1 MQKNK
6 ARIFIIVLLLVIVG
20 VIIGWMYLYKPNRSV
35 ENERGIEITAA
46 QLVKEFQA
54 NEAEANAK
62 YLDKTLQVTGVVSTF
77 DKNQEGQVT
86 IMLSSDDAMTG
97 VFCTLKDDAKSIV
110 GNTVTIKGFCSGML
124 SDVRIREAVII
135 K

>member
-1 MQKNK
+1 MTKN
-6 ARIFIIVLLLVIVG
+6 RSRNFIIVLLLVIAG

-35 ENERGIEITAA
+35 ANEKGIEITAA
-46 QLVKEFQA
+46 QLVKAFQT

-62 YLDKTLQVTGVVSTF
+62 YLDKTLQVTGTVLTYE
-77 DKNQEGQVT
+77 KNQEGQAT
-86 IMLSSDDAMTG
+86 IMISSEDPMTG
-97 VFCTLKDDAKSIV
+97 VFCTLKENVNLSV
-110 GNTVTIKGFCSGML
+110 GSTVTVKGFCSGML